1 MGVRILLELSYEE
14 SRELLQGSL
23 FLYPQVPSAEYE
35 GLSVP
40 EPTNGLRQSCRVQ
53 DEDPEALSRLYLP

>member
-23 FLYPQVPSAEYE
+23 FLYPQVPSAGYE
-35 GLSVP
+35 GLAVSELTDGV
-40 EPTNGLRQSCRVQ
+40 RQVCRYR
-53 DEDPEALSRLYLP
+53 DEDP